1 MRIAMVSEHASP
13 LALLGGADAGGQ
25 NVYVAAVAQEL
36 GRRGHQVVVHTRRSD
51 RDTPRRVSV
60 GEHVV
65 VDHVEAGPPESIP
78 KDDIWDHIDAFAADL
93 RRVWREDRPEVVHA
107 HFWMSGIA
115 ALEAASDLEAPVLQT
130 FHALGIVKRRHQGAA
145 DTSPPDRLDA
155 EQRIVDDA
163 DRIVAT
169 CSDEAFELHR
179 LGAPTARV
187 PIVPCG
193 VNLDNFGPEG
203 EKLARDSRHRHRI
216 AVVSRLVPRKGVD
229 DVIRALALLPDAE
242 LVVAGGPERHRLAQD
257 EEVARLQDIA
267 RAVQVADRVRFV
279 GALERDQ
286 VPPLLRSSDV
296 AVTVPWYEPFGIV
309 PLEIMACGIP
319 VVTSAVGGMI
329 DTVVDGVT
337 GLHVPPRDPGAVA
350 AAIRRL
356 LDHPVWRHELGRAG
370 YDRVRRRY
378 TWARVA
384 DGLLRAYTDALHDRP
399 AQTQQAVGG

>member
-13 LALLGGADAGGQ
+13 LALLGGEDAGGQ

-51 RDTPRRVSV
+51 RGTPRRVSF

-65 VDHVEAGPPESIP
+65 VDHVEAGPFEAIP
-78 KDDIWDHIDAFAADL
+78 KDAIWEHIDAFASDL
-93 RRVWREDRPEVVHA
+93 RRVWRQDRPEVVHA

-115 ALEAASDLEAPVLQT
+115 SLEAARDLGVPVLQT
-130 FHALGIVKRRHQGAA
+130 FHALGIVKRRHQGSA
-145 DTSPPDRLDA
+145 DTSPPDRLAA
-155 EQRIVDDA
+155 EQRIVDEA

-169 CSDEAFELHR
+169 CSDEAFELNR
-179 LGAPTARV
+179 LGAPMSRV

-193 VNLDNFGPEG
+193 VNLDNFGPDG
-203 EKLARDSRHRHRI
+203 ETLARDPRYRHRI

-229 DVIRALALLPDAE
+229 DVIRALALLPGAE

-257 EEVARLQDIA
+257 EEVARLQAIA
-267 RAVQVADRVRFV
+267 RDCQVQDRVRFL
-279 GALERDQ
+279 GALERHE
-286 VPPLLRSSDV
+286 VPPLLRSCDV
-296 AVTVPWYEPFGIV
+296 AVAVPWYEPFGIV

-319 VVTSAVGGMI
+319 VVASAVGGMI

-337 GLHVPPRDPGAVA
+337 GLHVPPREPGAVA

-356 LDHPVWRHELGRAG
+356 LDNPVWRHELGRAG
-370 YDRVRRRY
+370 FDRVRRRY
-378 TWARVA
+378 TWSRVA

-399 AQTQQAVGG
+399 TQTRQAVTG